1 MPASFTVDAANLREV
16 LADLRK
22 VDPDL
27 KKALQKEMR
36 SELKPFA
43 VKLGKTIPKQAP
55 LSGMSRAS
63 GVTGRWAW
71 ASVGN
76 RIVTPLGKRTK
87 KPGFYPVVSMRFR
100 SGSKAA
106 GYEIVEKA
114 RRGSSPQGL
123 AFIRNLND
131 RYPVRG
137 GLGRFVIPEARE
149 SGGDVFDAAR
159 RVIEKYVVKVNRR
172 LR

>member
-1 MPASFTVDAANLREV
+1 MPAAFTVDAKNLKEV
-16 LADLRK
+16 LAELRKVEPDLRK
-22 VDPDL
+22 ELP
-27 KKALQKEMR
+27 KEMR
-36 SELKPFA
+36 SEIKPYA
-43 VKLGKTIPKQAP
+43 QKLGQAIPKQAP
-55 LSGMSRAS
+55 LSGMSRKS
-63 GVTGRWAW
+63 GVTGRWLW

-76 RIVTPLGKRTK
+76 RVVTPLGKRTK

-114 RRGSSPQGL
+114 RYGSSPQGQ
-123 AFIRNLND
+123 AFIRNLNS

-149 SGGDVFDAAR
+149 SGGEVF
-159 RVIEKYVVKVNRR
+159 RVAQQIIEKYVAKVNRR